1 MVKKWSLGA
10 KQKRLLQPVQL
21 NAETLWYS
29 FSPQYNKPIN
39 ADRWRRRARQPGRA
53 AAGYL

>member
-1 MVKKWSLGA
+1 MLSK
-10 KQKRLLQPVQL
+10 KRLLQPVQL

-39 ADRWRRRARQPGRA
+39 ADRWRRRASQPGRA
-53 AAGYL
+53 AAGYRKRYE